1 MMEENAQMS
10 LLPDA
15 VGAAQ
20 MTMTGEE
27 EIDHSE
33 YEIVRPEFFAHIKEP
48 ALTVNVDKIGVN
60 TACVRLM
67 PDVEY
72 VQILVNRKE
81 KKLLLKPCDEIEML
95 YICPMTR
102 NRSRLQP
109 KPSGKRKSNANF
121 CKGENCNE

>member
-15 VGAAQ
+15 AVAAQ

-27 EIDHSE
+27 EIDLSE

-67 PDVEY
+67 G
-72 VQILVNRKE
+72 IL
-81 KKLLLKPCDEIEML
+81 
-95 YICPMTR
+95 
-102 NRSRLQP
+102 
-109 KPSGKRKSNANF
+109 SGTMCSKTMWAECR
-121 CKGENCNE
+121 

>member
-15 VGAAQ
+15 VGATQ

-27 EIDHSE
+27 EIDLSE

-60 TACVRLM
+60 TACVRLIS
-67 PDVEY
+67 PYEACSV
-72 VQILVNRKE
+72 
-81 KKLLLKPCDEIEML
+81 
-95 YICPMTR
+95 
-102 NRSRLQP
+102 
-109 KPSGKRKSNANF
+109 
-121 CKGENCNE
+121 

>member
-15 VGAAQ
+15 AVAAQ

-27 EIDHSE
+27 EIDLSE

-67 PDVEY
+67 PDTMAKS
-72 VQILVNRKE
+72 ITAGRW
-81 KKLLLKPCDEIEML
+81 KKSCA
-95 YICPMTR
+95 
-102 NRSRLQP
+102 
-109 KPSGKRKSNANF
+109 GKAASNA
-121 CKGENCNE
+121 KKTTKREEAPAQTLR

>member
-15 VGAAQ
+15 AVAAQ

-27 EIDHSE
+27 EIDLSE

-72 VQILVNRKE
+72 VQILINR
-81 KKLLLKPCDEIEML
+81 
-95 YICPMTR
+95 T
-102 NRSRLQP
+102 
-109 KPSGKRKSNANF
+109 F
-121 CKGENCNE
+121 CSDSV

>member
-33 YEIVRPEFFAHIKEP
+33 CGTP
-48 ALTVNVDKIGVN
+48 
-60 TACVRLM
+60 
-67 PDVEY
+67 
-72 VQILVNRKE
+72 
-81 KKLLLKPCDEIEML
+81 
-95 YICPMTR
+95 
-102 NRSRLQP
+102 
-109 KPSGKRKSNANF
+109 
-121 CKGENCNE
+121 